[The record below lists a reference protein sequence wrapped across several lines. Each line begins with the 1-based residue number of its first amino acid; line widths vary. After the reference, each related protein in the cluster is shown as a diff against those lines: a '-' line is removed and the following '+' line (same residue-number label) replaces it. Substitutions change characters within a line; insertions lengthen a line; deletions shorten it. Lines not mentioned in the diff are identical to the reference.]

1 MGNSLL
7 FVGWRRS
14 DSRDRSR
21 PAACAATSAMS
32 EATAAGWETYTA
44 WLAAACDTVAPIRS
58 AIARWAAGGII
69 LSSVVVRYQLGLA
82 RQAASVM
89 SAVVASAPQGTWA
102 AAMNSAC
109 SAGRSPA
116 NEAWN
121 CFWSRKRKP
130 LLGGR
135 IGGWGH
141 AAGNPAMREPTDS
154 PVSGA
159 NAAM

>member
-1 MGNSLL
+1 L
-7 FVGWRRS
+7 V
-14 DSRDRSR
+14 
-21 PAACAATSAMS
+21 
-32 EATAAGWETYTA
+32 
-44 WLAAACDTVAPIRS
+44 
-58 AIARWAAGGII
+58 
-69 LSSVVVRYQLGLA
+69 

-89 SAVVASAPQGTWA
+89 GAVVAPTPHGTWA
-102 AAMNSAC
+102 AAMNSAR

-135 IGGWGH
+135 IGGYGPS
-141 AAGNPAMREPTDS
+141 AGNPAMREPTDS

-159 NAAM
+159 NAAT